1 MVVEAYCDPP
11 NFEEGAGETG
21 ARGEV
26 REKVSDVGATR
37 CGWVLVYFAFGVA
50 VYVRPQGRAR
60 VRRVWDAAGR
70 EEGGP
75 TR

>member
-50 VYVRPQGRAR
+50 VCEAAREGEGAKGVGR
-60 VRRVWDAAGR
+60 
-70 EEGGP
+70 GG
-75 TR
+75 